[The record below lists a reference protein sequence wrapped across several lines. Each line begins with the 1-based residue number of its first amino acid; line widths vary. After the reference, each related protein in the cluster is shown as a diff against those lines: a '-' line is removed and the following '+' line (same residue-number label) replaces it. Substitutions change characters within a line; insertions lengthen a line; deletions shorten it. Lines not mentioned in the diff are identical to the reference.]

1 MWDNFKYTLLSIV
14 RNPAL
19 LFWPLGFPIILSTL
33 FSFMFANL
41 DESFQLQ
48 PVALGVVQD
57 ETYES
62 AFGLDDTLRSF
73 DGSAADSEQHFFD
86 LTYYAAEDEAETATA
101 EGAID
106 GYVIVAD
113 GAPVLR
119 ISAAGLSNER
129 RLNLT
134 TVTMVLDGYVRVLNE
149 IETVMEEDP
158 TLLLDDSA
166 QAMVAEL
173 VNQGSQPT
181 DEDIEALVQ
190 YVTAQ
195 GTPDVIAGFQT
206 DAVRTEKLKLTKTDP
221 DSSARYYYALLGMA
235 AGMGMHIAY
244 EVVSAFMAQKSPLGA
259 RRTLAGMSRWRMLV
273 SSLAASWLAAFSCL
287 AIGMAYMHFV
297 VDVDFGDRAVPCL
310 FALGLS
316 SLAFCALGSLIATFN
331 LSGNLCVAITT
342 VLAFFAGLYGQASQR
357 IADLIAI
364 VYPGLAALNPVRQ
377 TAQLFYSLL
386 YYDSLDP
393 YLHICAV
400 LTVMAAAFATVAV
413 LRMRRQRYAY
423 L

>member
-134 TVTMVLDGYVRVLNE
+134 TVTTSRSM
-149 IETVMEEDP
+149 
-158 TLLLDDSA
+158 
-166 QAMVAEL
+166 
-173 VNQGSQPT
+173 
-181 DEDIEALVQ
+181 
-190 YVTAQ
+190 
-195 GTPDVIAGFQT
+195 
-206 DAVRTEKLKLTKTDP
+206 RTSK
-221 DSSARYYYALLGMA
+221 
-235 AGMGMHIAY
+235 H
-244 EVVSAFMAQKSPLGA
+244 
-259 RRTLAGMSRWRMLV
+259 
-273 SSLAASWLAAFSCL
+273 
-287 AIGMAYMHFV
+287 
-297 VDVDFGDRAVPCL
+297 
-310 FALGLS
+310 
-316 SLAFCALGSLIATFN
+316 
-331 LSGNLCVAITT
+331 LCNT
-342 VLAFFAGLYGQASQR
+342 
-357 IADLIAI
+357 
-364 VYPGLAALNPVRQ
+364 
-377 TAQLFYSLL
+377 
-386 YYDSLDP
+386 
-393 YLHICAV
+393 
-400 LTVMAAAFATVAV
+400 
-413 LRMRRQRYAY
+413 
-423 L
+423 